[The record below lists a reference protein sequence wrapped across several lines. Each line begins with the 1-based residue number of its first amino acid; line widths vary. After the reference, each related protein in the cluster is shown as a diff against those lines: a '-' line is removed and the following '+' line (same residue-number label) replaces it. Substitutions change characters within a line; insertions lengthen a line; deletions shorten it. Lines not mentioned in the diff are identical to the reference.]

1 MKTYNEFI
9 NEGLFDFFSK
19 LFKGLMDKLDEE
31 SKKVINDSLASLEKT
46 KNMKD
51 SVIILK
57 KLADAQNNSITNI
70 KDLKGLNNLLKED
83 IVMIDMFLKSASKKY
98 SRTDIDPKVL
108 YKESTNPLVKN
119 LFVYKNDDDFQ
130 KKLDDNTKNL
140 FVEIATKGG
149 MKKEDVEK
157 AIETIQESKIFEA
170 DDTTT
175 VQETPEFKKV
185 KDEYSK
191 FQKDVLYGTLIK
203 KFEELSNKGRNVASF
218 DEFAKTVK
226 STKNVQSVKKIINK
240 LADIEKPALLKVR
253 DAQGLTKND
262 APL

>member
-1 MKTYNEFI
+1 
-9 NEGLFDFFSK
+9 
-19 LFKGLMDKLDEE
+19 
-31 SKKVINDSLASLEKT
+31 
-46 KNMKD
+46 
-51 SVIILK
+51 
-57 KLADAQNNSITNI
+57 
-70 KDLKGLNNLLKED
+70 
-83 IVMIDMFLKSASKKY
+83 
-98 SRTDIDPKVL
+98 
-108 YKESTNPLVKN
+108 
-119 LFVYKNDDDFQ
+119 
-130 KKLDDNTKNL
+130 
-140 FVEIATKGG
+140 